1 MADEAAAS
9 HEEADKHKNL
19 SITVVSC
26 HCCIAPVC
34 LFNLVG
40 HSFDIFLLLTKEP
53 ERRANPKQKLFE
65 VCNMPSARMDLYR
78 H

>member
-34 LFNLVG
+34 LFNLVV
-40 HSFDIFLLLTKEP
+40 HLSSINKRARAQSKSETKI
-53 ERRANPKQKLFE
+53 
-65 VCNMPSARMDLYR
+65 V
-78 H
+78 